1 MKPVPHAVHNA
12 LFRLCD
18 HGLAKVGAWART
30 IEGLPPNRYSISE
43 FAAPDGTVA
52 ARKVQA
58 HGQTECWLRAD
69 LAALAEQAL
78 ADEAAESARIA
89 ADVISYSLGRDEARA
104 ADAGMTVEAY
114 RTQRNHALA
123 RIDQR
128 RGRSSIGMG

>member
-69 LAALAEQAL
+69 LADLAEQAL
-78 ADEAAESARIA
+78 ADERAENARIA
-89 ADVISYSLGRDEARA
+89 AAVIASSLGRDSDRA
-104 ADAGMTVEAY
+104 AEQGLSLEAY
-114 RTQRNHALA
+114 RLRRNHALA

-128 RGRSSIGMG
+128 RGRNSVGLG